1 MIVFNNALLERRR
14 RVTVKYTAAPYAA
27 SIFFKCHG
35 SGKLTSIV
43 CEDHRKEKFE
53 ALNAQEGIKSVK
65 DIRHGACG
73 IGAAEKGQHERR
85 ESGQSTIR
93 SLEIIREGVLIKAY
107 RPALLSV
114 KLVHDIKKSAKGYFV
129 GLVGKYPI
137 AGRYV
142 FQCS

>member
-1 MIVFNNALLERRR
+1 MIVFNSALLERRR

-65 DIRHGACG
+65 DIGHGACG
-73 IGAAEKGQHERR
+73 IGAAEKSQHERR
-85 ESGQSTIR
+85 VEKVDGQQDGASFDTFDRVYLNWRNVWIVFQI
-93 SLEIIREGVLIKAY
+93 LCKIREHPSLTTALINLEMFFDA
-107 RPALLSV
+107 S
-114 KLVHDIKKSAKGYFV
+114 
-129 GLVGKYPI
+129 
-137 AGRYV
+137 
-142 FQCS
+142 

>member
-85 ESGQSTIR
+85 VEKVDSQQYGASR
-93 SLEIIREGVLIKAY
+93 L
-107 RPALLSV
+107 
-114 KLVHDIKKSAKGYFV
+114 SAK
-129 GLVGKYPI
+129 
-137 AGRYV
+137 A
-142 FQCS
+142 C